1 MLKNSPPFDPGL
13 AFVEPMLATL
23 VDKPPAGESWSHE
36 IKYDGYRTQIAVS
49 GGEVRVYT
57 RKGYDWTKQ
66 YRQIADGALE
76 LLEGRSARIDGEII
90 VQDASG
96 RPDFH
101 ALRSSI
107 TSAEHRLVFKAF
119 DLIALDGRDL
129 RRHPC
134 SERRALLAEILT
146 GVRPSDPIQ
155 LSEDFGGSPSEFL
168 TAAEAMGLEGIVS
181 KRRASS
187 YQSGRS
193 RDWLKIKTFTIGE
206 FVVIGYERPGNAPA
220 TLLVASELDGELNYA
235 GRVMN
240 TLGGR
245 ARDAFWTRLEARHV
259 ASPAVH
265 GIKRKGVQWVRP
277 GIRVKV
283 RHLRGE
289 ENLRHATMVPSTSSA
304 SSASE

>member
-1 MLKNSPPFDPGL
+1 MLKEGPPLDPGL
-13 AFVEPMLATL
+13 AFVDPMLATL
-23 VDKPPAGESWSHE
+23 VDKPPAGDGWSHE
-36 IKYDGYRTQIAVS
+36 IKYDGYRSQIAMS

-66 YRQIADGALE
+66 YRQIGQAAVDLI
-76 LLEGRSARIDGEII
+76 RRDARIDGEII

-107 TSAEHRLVFKAF
+107 TSAEHRLVFMAF
-119 DLIALDGRDL
+119 DLIALERRDL
-129 RRHPC
+129 RRRPC
-134 SERRALLAEILT
+134 GERRALLAEILA
-146 GVRPSDPIQ
+146 GVRPFDPVQ
-155 LSEDFGGSPSEFL
+155 LSEDFTGSPAEFL
-168 TAAEAMGLEGIVS
+168 AAAEAMGLEGIVS
-181 KRRASS
+181 KRSASS

-193 RDWLKIKTFTIGE
+193 RDWLKVKTFTVSE

-220 TLLVASELDGELNYA
+220 ALLVASEEAGGFAYA
-235 GRVMN
+235 GRVLN

-245 ARDAFWTRLEARHV
+245 ARDAFWAKLEARH
-259 ASPAVH
+259 ATSPAVH

-277 GIRVKV
+277 EISVKV

-289 ENLRHATMVPSTSSA
+289 ESLRHATMVG
-304 SSASE
+304 